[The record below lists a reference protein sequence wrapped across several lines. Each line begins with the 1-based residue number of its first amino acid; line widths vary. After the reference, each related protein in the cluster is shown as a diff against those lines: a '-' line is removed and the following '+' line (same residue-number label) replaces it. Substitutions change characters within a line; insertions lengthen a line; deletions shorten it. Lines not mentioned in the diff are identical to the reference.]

1 MFLKKLI
8 FHGLYHTFQ
17 SIFTIAL
24 YSSYIE
30 ELEWKCDSDFPRWMS
45 GKHLLLH
52 EDEWIAATSL
62 PRHGTF
68 QASRRKDLPAVFLQ
82 STSWATWPIS
92 CSELFLRSQSGLL
105 VTSCQLRG
113 SFGAFA
119 WVKAGVV
126 RLFTLLVKGLLLQDS
141 RFKNKMILAMWDLL
155 RVCLSWNLTS
165 NSKYIPCL
173 IEFSTALLHP

>member
-1 MFLKKLI
+1 MNYIESGGDDNQGRLNDARHLP
-8 FHGLYHTFQ
+8 HQRGG
-17 SIFTIAL
+17 
-24 YSSYIE
+24 YSGQAEECRIDGFRSCSTGMYSPYIE
-30 ELEWKCDSDFPRWMS
+30 ELEWKCDSVFPRWMS

-68 QASRRKDLPAVFLQ
+68 QASRRKDLPALFLH

-113 SFGAFA
+113 SSGAFA
-119 WVKAGVV
+119 
-126 RLFTLLVKGLLLQDS
+126 
-141 RFKNKMILAMWDLL
+141 
-155 RVCLSWNLTS
+155 
-165 NSKYIPCL
+165 
-173 IEFSTALLHP
+173 